1 MKESRSVN
9 RQNVDVRETL
19 SSGNDLV
26 PEQGFDAGGD
36 AFGRFIQFLRKRGW
50 IVAVAILLGVIGAI
64 TANIVMH
71 RRYTAYAAIEIVPDR
86 SGEFRLEQIQDLGG
100 ETDDAERLDTE
111 TRVLESRSLALQTIR
126 TLQLEKN
133 SDFLPLLK
141 GKPWDLSQAGVRD
154 ILIGNF
160 IGNLNVSRQGHTSIL
175 QITVTS
181 SKPELSSLITN
192 TLIDNYIEHSF
203 RDNYTTTSKI
213 SGWLNAQLS
222 DLKQSLSKSQDQMI
236 NYQRDLGI
244 VGADPKD
251 SILVTSLE
259 ELNKQLA
266 DAEVDRMVKEA
277 RLKAIQSSTPDV
289 IDAAAVQDPSLQ
301 SMKAQLTQLQSQS
314 TAMAETYG
322 PAYGPLKSLKAQIE
336 QLQHN
341 LANEERA
348 QVDRAQKEFDAAQSN
363 EQMLRQKLDE
373 EEQSAY
379 KNGEK
384 GVQYEFARSEYEA
397 NRLLYDG
404 LQQRLQEAGIM
415 AGLHTTS
422 IRIVD
427 NADIPVFPSHPR
439 KRMNLAIGG
448 ASGLLLGFIVAL
460 LFESLDTNLKTMT
473 DIEQTLQL
481 PLLAAVPAVDTE
493 DLLPSRFREF
503 AMSRGASSWSRIA
516 EALRGM
522 RTSILL
528 SSPGAPPKVIM
539 VTSTRPAEGKSS
551 VATLMAI
558 TFALNGSKVLLIDAD
573 LRRPSVHLRF
583 RMGKGLGLSS
593 LLSGKASMKD
603 SITEW
608 PELTN
613 LHILTS
619 GPVPPL
625 PSELLGSKQMEDLVA
640 QLRENYDFVLIDT
653 PPVLAVTDASI
664 LGRLTDAAILIIR
677 YGAAQRHVV
686 QRCIDLLD
694 RSGTHLLGVAVNAV
708 DFKAP
713 EYSEYYGRKYYEY
726 YGERNPE

>member
-1 MKESRSVN
+1 MN
-9 RQNVDVRETL
+9 RQRNEGRDTL
-19 SSGNDLV
+19 SNGNELV
-26 PEQGFDAGGD
+26 LEQGLDSGGD
-36 AFGRFIQFLRKRGW
+36 AIGKFVQFLRKRGW
-50 IVAVAILLGVIGAI
+50 IVAAGFLLGIIAALA
-64 TANIVMH
+64 ANVLMH
-71 RRYTAYAAIEIVPDR
+71 RRYTAYAEIEIVPDR
-86 SGEFRLEQIQDLGG
+86 SSEFRLEQIQELGG
-100 ETDDAERLDTE
+100 ESDDAERLDTE
-111 TRVLESRSLALQTIR
+111 TRILKSRGLALQTIR

-133 SDFLPLLK
+133 PDFLPLPK
-141 GKPWDLSQAGVRD
+141 GRIWDLSQPAVRD
-154 ILIGNF
+154 ILVGNF
-160 IGNLNVSRQGHTSIL
+160 NGNLNVSRPGHTSIL
-175 QITVTS
+175 QISMTS
-181 SKPELSSLITN
+181 SKPELSSLMTN

-213 SGWLNAQLS
+213 SGWLNSQLS
-222 DLKQSLSKSQDQMI
+222 DLKQSLAKSQDQMI
-236 NYQRDLGI
+236 DYQRDLGI
-244 VGADPKD
+244 VGVDPKD

-266 DAEVDRMVKEA
+266 DTEVDRMVKEA
-277 RLKAIQSSTPDV
+277 RLKAFQSSTPDV
-289 IDAAAVQDPSLQ
+289 IDAAAVQDPALQ
-301 SMKAQLTQLQSQS
+301 SMKTQLTQLQGQYTVMS
-314 TAMAETYG
+314 ETYG

-341 LANEERA
+341 LASEEHA
-348 QVDRAQKEFDAAQSN
+348 QVERAQKEYDAAQNN
-363 EQMLRQKLDE
+363 EQMLRQKLNE
-373 EEQSAY
+373 EEQSVY

-439 KRMNLAIGG
+439 KRANLAVGG
-448 ASGLLLGFIVAL
+448 ASGLLLGFIVGL

-503 AMSRGASSWSRIA
+503 ATSRGASSWSRIA
-516 EALRGM
+516 ESLRGM

-528 SSPGAPPKVIM
+528 SSPGAPPKVMM

-558 TFALNGSKVLLIDAD
+558 TFALNGSRVLLIDAD

-593 LLSGKASMKD
+593 LLSGKASMSD
-603 SITEW
+603 SIVEW
-608 PELTN
+608 PDLTN

-625 PSELLGSKQMEDLVA
+625 PSELLGSKEMADLITK
-640 QLRENYDFVLIDT
+640 LREDYDFILIDT